1 MVNISPLNI
10 PPYNKYVFIIAV
22 LLLLICI
29 TSWVGMSPAVTPS
42 GPPIASIMNVFTD
55 LIDPDYA
62 YICVQYLPRFYELLK
77 TFKSFGLVTLG
88 FAALIG
94 YGARTNVV

>member
-22 LLLLICI
+22 LLILICI
-29 TSWVGMSPAVTPS
+29 TSWVGMSPAVTPR
-42 GPPIASIMNVFTD
+42 GPPIASIMNVFRD
-55 LIDPDYA
+55 LIVFADIYFR
-62 YICVQYLPRFYELLK
+62 VRKRPRFNLK
-77 TFKSFGLVTLG
+77 TFKRFGLVTLG

-94 YGARTNVV
+94 YGAGRNVV